1 MSATA
6 TDMVTTRTGVG
17 AGIGAAVGFLFGGPM
32 GAGIGA
38 LLGGGIAH
46 ASDSPSKGV
55 MTAKRKLIY
64 TRAMET
70 IKDPTELVKLADAFE
85 SEGLPVEGGMLR
97 KRAKLRDL
105 PQDTREK
112 RRGYFRKA
120 MASDNPDVITQVAAA
135 FESEGAIDAA
145 KSLKDHAVA
154 VRAAHAAGKSAK
166 PLTGGTQAQFADKL
180 AKAIIHFGPSSVQAI
195 AAAKN
200 LIQARGKTPSDALA
214 AEVVRVAANA
224 LKVAAPDADGDPSKP
239 INIDATATGAAGGGI
254 DDSVAPET
262 VEADAGDAVPA
273 AAPAIST
280 GAREAAVVG
289 NAAAPVEPPAI
300 PPGEHPAVAA
310 AAASAP
316 APELVSVDTSTGDSP
331 ETEEGT

>member
-1 MSATA
+1 MNAE
-6 TDMVTTRTGVG
+6 VVNTRTGVG
-17 AGIGAAVGFLFGGPM
+17 VGLGAAVGFLFGGPM

-46 ASDSPSKGV
+46 ASESPSKGV

-70 IKDPTELVKLADAFE
+70 IKDPGELTKLADAFE
-85 SEGLPVEGGMLR
+85 SEGLPVEATMLR

-112 RRGYFRKA
+112 RRGFFRKA

-135 FESEGAIDAA
+135 FEAEGAIDAA

-214 AEVVRVAANA
+214 AEVVQVATNA
-224 LKVAAPDADGDPSKP
+224 LKISAPEADADPPKP
-239 INIDATATGAAGGGI
+239 INIDATANGAAGNGV
-254 DDSVAPET
+254 DDSVALED
-262 VEADAGDAVPA
+262 VEVST
-273 AAPAIST
+273 APPVVDT
-280 GAREAAVVG
+280 GAPEPAVVG
-289 NAAAPVEPPAI
+289 HAAAPVEPPAI
-300 PPGEHPAVAA
+300 PPGVSPENTVAA
-310 AAASAP
+310 AGA
-316 APELVSVDTSTGDSP
+316 APELAPVDTSTGDSP
-331 ETEEGT
+331 ETEEGV